1 MNFLKGL
8 VTGILSLILFL
19 VLAVFSIAFML
30 HGTVLSPDFVSSQVD
45 KIEISKIARDIAED
59 QIGKELPQDATFLN
73 DVAYEVI
80 TQQELWIKEQ
90 LHKAIDMGYDF
101 FLGKS
106 DKLIITVSLVGLKE
120 NLNDSL
126 WQATKDYLKE
136 QLAGKSDTE
145 ISRFLQDI
153 IGQIPKDILPSE
165 LAVLPGDVSNAAIEQ
180 YLREFAGQISI
191 VNLPPIIT
199 DQLENVV
206 KGYFDQYLAD
216 FIKEV
221 PNTYTI
227 EESSIGSGAMDTFF
241 EVRKGIGYFQTYYY
255 WLIGLMIVLAALIFL
270 VNMNIRVTARSLG
283 INLCLFGSIDLIGV
297 ILTMT
302 LSPIKLLANSLDI
315 PASLNSWADGLS
327 KDIAS
332 VALPLSIGILV
343 AGVALLVVSFIVK
356 PKEAKD

>member
-19 VLAVFSIAFML
+19 TLTVFSIAFML

-45 KIEISKIARDIAED
+45 KIEISKIARDIAEK
-59 QIGKELPQDATFLN
+59 QIGKELPQGAAFLK

-80 TQQELWIKEQ
+80 TEQEAWIKEQ
-90 LHKAIDMGYDF
+90 LHQAIDTGYDF

-106 DKLIITVSLVGLKE
+106 DTLIITVSLVDLKK

-126 WQATKDYLKE
+126 WQTSMDYLQK
-136 QLAGKSDTE
+136 QLDGKSDTE
-145 ISRFLQDI
+145 ISRYLQDI
-153 IGQIPKDILPSE
+153 IRQIPNDVLPTELAILPI
-165 LAVLPGDVSNAAIEQ
+165 DVRNAAIEQ
-180 YLREFAGQISI
+180 YLREFAGQISL
-191 VNLPPIIT
+191 VNLSPLIT
-199 DQLENVV
+199 NQLQNVV

-216 FIKEV
+216 FVKDV
-221 PNTYTI
+221 PDAYTI
-227 EESSIGSGAMDTFF
+227 DESSIGSNAMDAFTQ
-241 EVRKGIGYFQTYYY
+241 VRKGIGYFQTYYY
-255 WLIGLMIVLAALIFL
+255 WLIGLMIVLAALILL

-283 INLCLFGSIDLIGV
+283 INLCLFGSLDLLGV

-302 LSPIKLLANSLDI
+302 LSPMKYISNSLDI
-315 PASLNSWADGLS
+315 PASLNSWIDGLS

-343 AGVALLVVSFIVK
+343 VGVALLVVSFIVG